1 MRYVPSIRRTTSP
14 TARTYARA
22 PLESGATPWRQAHY
36 CVVDL
41 ELTGL
46 DPKNDEIISYGAV
59 PIDSGRIMAGGA
71 VYGLFRPTRALSE
84 SSVLIHGIRTVDL
97 VGAPEIDEA
106 ILPLVEAMTGRAL
119 VVHVSWVERSF
130 LGRALARQDLRLRGP
145 VIDTYELGQSL
156 SRRRRGSPA
165 PRGLDELARSL
176 SLPVHQ
182 PHHALGDALTT
193 AQVFLALA
201 AHLEEFEPQT
211 LRSLS
216 RAK

>member
-1 MRYVPSIRRTTSP
+1 MRYVPLIRRAKSL

-41 ELTGL
+41 ELSGL

-59 PIDSGRIMAGGA
+59 PIDAGRIMAGGA
-71 VYGLFRPTRALSE
+71 VYGLCRPTRALSE
-84 SSVLIHGIRTVDL
+84 GSVLIHGIRTVDL
-97 VGAPEIDEA
+97 VEAPEIDEA
-106 ILPLVEAMTGRAL
+106 ILPLVEAMTGRTL

-130 LGRALARQDLRLRGP
+130 LGRAFARQALRLRGP
-145 VIDTYELGQSL
+145 VIDTFELGQSL
-156 SRRRRGSPA
+156 SLMRKESPA
-165 PRGLDELARSL
+165 PRALDELARSM

-182 PHHALGDALTT
+182 QHHALGDALTT

-201 AHLEEFEPQT
+201 SHLDEYEPQT